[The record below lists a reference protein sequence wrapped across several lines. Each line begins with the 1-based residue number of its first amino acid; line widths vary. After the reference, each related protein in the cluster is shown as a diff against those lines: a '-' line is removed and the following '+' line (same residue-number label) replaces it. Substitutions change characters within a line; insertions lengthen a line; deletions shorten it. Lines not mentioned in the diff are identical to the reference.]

1 MVKYIYATIEE
12 AEYAL
17 LLVNNYYNLPCGIT
31 LTYTTIKQEEENG
44 YYYLEALGLDEVL
57 GNE

>member
-12 AEYAL
+12 AENAL
-17 LLVNNYYNLPCGIT
+17 LLVNNYYNLPCGTT
-31 LTYTTIKQEEENG
+31 LTYTTIKQEEDYFYIQAMG
-44 YYYLEALGLDEVL
+44 LEEVL

>member
-12 AEYAL
+12 AESAL

-31 LTYTTIKQEEENG
+31 LTYTTIKQEED
-44 YYYLEALGLDEVL
+44 YFYLQAMGLEEVL